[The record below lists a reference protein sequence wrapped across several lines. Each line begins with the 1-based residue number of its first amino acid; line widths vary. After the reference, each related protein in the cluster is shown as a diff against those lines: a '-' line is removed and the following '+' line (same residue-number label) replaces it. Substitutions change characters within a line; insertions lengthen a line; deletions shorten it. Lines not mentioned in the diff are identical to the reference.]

1 MLYGILLIIAGLL
14 CIFLQ
19 RTKWHKNYIIKHNLL
34 ESEDFF
40 RFIRNVIGGILIFLG
55 TIFFINIL

>member
-1 MLYGILLIIAGLL
+1 MGYGILLIIAGLL

-19 RTKWHKNYIIKHNLL
+19 KTKWHKNYIIRHNFM
-34 ESEDFF
+34 ESEEFF
-40 RFIRNVIGGILIFLG
+40 RFIKNVIGGILIFLG